1 MNALLTAM
9 GGALLHFLWQGLA
22 IGAVVAGVLALLG
35 SRDAAVRYVAC
46 LFGMA
51 AMLLAPVATTWL
63 LLRAPG
69 GPWDAMLGPLLSPIA
84 HGAHAA
90 SGLAS
95 PLQPVLPV
103 LPMFWGAGVLMLQI
117 RMLAAWLVANALRRR
132 DTRAASPAWQ
142 REFDELRAH
151 FGLARVR
158 LLESARVA
166 VPSVVGALR
175 PVVLVPAS
183 LATGLSRDEIRG
195 LLAHELAHVRRHD
208 YLVNAVQCLF
218 ESLLFFHPVTW
229 WLSGRLRAERE
240 FCCDDAAV
248 RVGGGAFAY
257 ARTLSFLEEARGR
270 AALPVLSANGGSLM
284 NRILRILGGAPRRN
298 RATLFTGALTVA
310 AGLALGSLMAA
321 GCFRGDEREASSPAA
336 PSEDAAAA
344 PSALEQFSCDSGIPV
359 PLSPEYVM
367 NALEAAAAGTK
378 MSAETLADVR
388 AKIISGEWQA
398 YSAVCAPEAGA
409 AGSGGACLALT
420 NGTTCEGV
428 ACDPANCPLT
438 DCKPGDCPIN
448 ACLEVAASTDG
459 EAVCVAMHCD
469 EAACPKPCDPAAA
482 GAMLTTLVER
492 IDAN

>member
-1 MNALLTAM
+1 MNALLTAT
-9 GGALLHFLWQGLA
+9 GGALLHFLWQGLV
-22 IGAVVAGVLALLG
+22 IGAVLSGVLTLLAD
-35 SRDAAVRYVAC
+35 RDAAERYVAC
-46 LFGMA
+46 LLGMA
-51 AMLLAPVATTWL
+51 AMLLAPIVTTWL

-69 GPWDAMLGPLLSPIA
+69 GPWDAVLGPLAAPIA

-95 PLQPVLPV
+95 PLQPLLPV
-103 LPMFWGAGVLMLQI
+103 LPLFWGAGVIALQL
-117 RMLAAWLVANALRRR
+117 RMVAAYVVADRLRRR
-132 DTRAASPAWQ
+132 DTRAAPPAWQ
-142 REFDELRAH
+142 REFDELRAR

-158 LLESARVA
+158 LVESARVA

-183 LATGLSRDEIRG
+183 LATGLGRDEIRG

-208 YLVNAVQCLF
+208 YLVNAAQCLF

-257 ARTLSFLEEARGR
+257 ARTLSFLEELRGR
-270 AALPVLSANGGSLM
+270 TALPVLSATGGSLM

-298 RATLFTGALTVA
+298 RATFFTGALTVA
-310 AGLALGSLMAA
+310 VGLTLGSLMAA
-321 GCFRGDEREASSPAA
+321 GCFRGEERDASLAGPAGGAQAAPAA
-336 PSEDAAAA
+336 V
-344 PSALEQFSCDSGIPV
+344 EQLSCDSGVPV
-359 PLSPEYVM
+359 PLSPAYVM

-378 MSAETLADVR
+378 MSAEMLADVR

-398 YSAVCAPEAGA
+398 YSAACAPEAGA

-420 NGTTCEGV
+420 NGTTCEGL

-448 ACLEVAASTDG
+448 ACLDVAASGDG
-459 EAVCVAMHCD
+459 EPFCVAMHCD
-469 EAACPKPCDPAAA
+469 EAACPQPCDPAAA

-492 IDAN
+492 IDSN

>member
-22 IGAVVAGVLALLG
+22 IGAVVAGALALVER
-35 SRDAAVRYVAC
+35 RDAAERYVTC

-51 AMLLAPVATTWL
+51 AMLLAPVVTTWL

-69 GPWDAMLGPLLSPIA
+69 GPWDAMLGPLASPIA

-95 PLQPVLPV
+95 PLRPVLPV
-103 LPMFWGAGVLMLQI
+103 LPMFWGAGVLMLQL
-117 RMLAAWLVANALRRR
+117 RMLAAWLLADALRRR

-142 REFDELRAH
+142 REFEELRER
-151 FGLARVR
+151 FGVARVR

-195 LLAHELAHVRRHD
+195 LLAHELEHVRRHD
-208 YLVNAVQCLF
+208 YLVNAAQCLF

-284 NRILRILGGAPRRN
+284 NRILRILGGSPRRN

-321 GCFRGDEREASSPAA
+321 GCFRADERDASLAGPAD
-336 PSEDAAAA
+336 DAAAA
-344 PSALEQFSCDSGIPV
+344 PAAVAGEVCPSGLPM
-359 PLSPEYVM
+359 PLSPEYVQSLLQ
-367 NALEAAAAGTK
+367 AATDGTRTSAEVLAAVKEKLASGDWVAYAAECAPGEAGDGAAACVA
-378 MSAETLADVR
+378 LATN
-388 AKIISGEWQA
+388 
-398 YSAVCAPEAGA
+398 
-409 AGSGGACLALT
+409 GAC
-420 NGTTCEGV
+420 TT
-428 ACDPANCPLT
+428 
-438 DCKPGDCPIN
+438 
-448 ACLEVAASTDG
+448 
-459 EAVCVAMHCD
+459 
-469 EAACPKPCDPAAA
+469 PCDPSQCEALVCTPGECELAACLQAAVA
-482 GAMLTTLVER
+482 GDGDGEPVCVLVTCDESECPLPCSPAASGPTAQHAS
-492 IDAN
+492 AN